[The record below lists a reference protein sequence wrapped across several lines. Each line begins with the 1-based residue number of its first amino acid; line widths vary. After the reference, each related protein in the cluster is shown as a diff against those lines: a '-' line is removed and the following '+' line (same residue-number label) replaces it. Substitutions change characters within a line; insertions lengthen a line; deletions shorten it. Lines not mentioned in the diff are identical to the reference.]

1 MHFDFIPTVWMRKI
15 ENENIIAFY
24 LFETG
29 NAINLRLFI
38 SHGSKQIEY
47 TRSDQARIL
56 SPVVNSG
63 SIESLGILKEANTN
77 TCNANHKVTIIH
89 SQKTI
94 LIALLIRLRIYVC
107 FFIPLIY
114 FYTVIFNKK
123 YPLVNDP
130 FRNSEP

>member
-47 TRSDQARIL
+47 TRSDRRLPDQDII
-56 SPVVNSG
+56 SG
-63 SIESLGILKEANTN
+63 S
-77 TCNANHKVTIIH
+77 
-89 SQKTI
+89 
-94 LIALLIRLRIYVC
+94 
-107 FFIPLIY
+107 
-114 FYTVIFNKK
+114 
-123 YPLVNDP
+123 
-130 FRNSEP
+130 